1 MRFRTTHPNSSSLFE
16 FLRCFAF
23 ACSPASAL
31 EWRIEAEHVAEG
43 IDYLLA
49 IIFADFY
56 FDGMGDRDVV
66 AVLSLTSD
74 NSQLDCI
81 NITDVPE
88 FAINFW
94 RAGKCIELIKRDP
107 MGNRITNSVFDP
119 ALQHHEGFKRGVM

>member
-1 MRFRTTHPNSSSLFE
+1 MRIRTPHPTAVRSSNI
-16 FLRCFAF
+16 FAVF
-23 ACSPASAL
+23 AIVHIPASTL

-43 IDYLLA
+43 IDHLLA

-74 NSQLDCI
+74 YGQLDCI

-88 FAINFW
+88 LAINFW
-94 RAGKCIELIKRDP
+94 RAGKCIKFVKRDP
-107 MGNRITNSVFDP
+107 MGNWITNSVFDP

>member
-23 ACSPASAL
+23 ACSPAAAL

-81 NITDVPE
+81 NIADVTE
-88 FAINFW
+88 LAIDLR
-94 RAGKCIELIKRDP
+94 RAGKCIELVKRDP
-107 MGNRITNSVFDP
+107 MGNRIANSVFDP
-119 ALQHHEGFKRGVM
+119 ALQHDEGFKRPVV

>member
-1 MRFRTTHPNSSSLFE
+1 MRFRTTHPNSSSLCE

-23 ACSPASAL
+23 ACSPPSAL

-43 IDYLLA
+43 IDHLLA
-49 IIFADFY
+49 IIIADFY

-81 NITDVPE
+81 DVAYVTE
-88 FAINFW
+88 LAIDL
-94 RAGKCIELIKRDP
+94 RRTGKCIELIKRDP
-107 MGNRITNSVFDP
+107 MSDRITNPVFDP